1 MTDWMTIFQGLVAT
15 GIVAAAAALIKT
27 MICMGS
33 LKTWAELHS
42 KQDDER
48 YVQVMA
54 AVMSS
59 PAKRKRKK

>member
-1 MTDWMTIFQGLVAT
+1 MIEWMTVFQGLVSA
-15 GIVAAAAALIKT
+15 GIIAAAAALIKT

-48 YVQVMA
+48 HVQILA
-54 AVMSS
+54 AVS
-59 PAKRKRKK
+59 PMKRKRKK

>member
-1 MTDWMTIFQGLVAT
+1 MIDWMMVFQGLVAT

-27 MICMGS
+27 MVCMGS

-48 YVQVMA
+48 HVQILA
-54 AVMSS
+54 AVISS